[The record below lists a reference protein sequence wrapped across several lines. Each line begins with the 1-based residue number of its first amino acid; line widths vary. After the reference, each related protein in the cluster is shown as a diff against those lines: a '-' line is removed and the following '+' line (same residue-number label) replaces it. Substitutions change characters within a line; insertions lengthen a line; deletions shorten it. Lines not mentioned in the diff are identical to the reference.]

1 MCCISH
7 SNNICTLIPITYIDV
22 FFVIML
28 FQMIILL
35 QMCNGGDFAVVT
47 QDVMQRLAD
56 ASQRIAQLHAKGDES
71 GWEEAEGFSSES
83 DGYSEEGTAP
93 PCMVRYRNIES
104 GVIMELCQTRKGATV
119 NVDAVPKGVISQ
131 VGMFYICED
140 CGKCY
145 WDGSHF
151 ERLIGGRLQKIVVS

>member
-1 MCCISH
+1 MCYINH
-7 SNNICTLIPITYIDV
+7 SNNICSLLPITYIDM
-22 FFVIML
+22 FFLIMI

-35 QMCNGGDFAVVT
+35 QMCNGGDFVVVSRE
-47 QDVMQRLAD
+47 VMHQLAD
-56 ASQRIAQLHAKGDES
+56 VSQRIAQMHAKSEEF

-104 GVIMELCQTRKGATV
+104 GVIMELCQTRKGVIV
-119 NVDAVPKGVISQ
+119 NVDAVPKGVLNQ
-131 VGMFYICED
+131 VEIFYICED

-151 ERLIGGRLQKIVVS
+151 ERLVGGRLQKIVIS

>member
-1 MCCISH
+1 MFF
-7 SNNICTLIPITYIDV
+7 LIMI
-22 FFVIML
+22 

-35 QMCNGGDFAVVT
+35 QMCNGGDFVVVSRE
-47 QDVMQRLAD
+47 VMHQLAD
-56 ASQRIAQLHAKGDES
+56 VSQRIAQMHAKSEEF

-104 GVIMELCQTRKGATV
+104 GVIMELCQTRKGVIV
-119 NVDAVPKGVISQ
+119 NVDAVPKGVLNQ
-131 VGMFYICED
+131 VEIFYICED

-151 ERLIGGRLQKIVVS
+151 ERLVGGRLQKIVIS